1 MRKLWYMLLI
11 GRPINTFLTLV
22 SVATAG
28 LLLRDVPPFDDLITA
43 ALGAALI
50 CGFGNAIN
58 DSLDHVTDRIN
69 KPERPIPSGRLSV
82 TQGYISAV
90 VHLAAGLALASLVNA
105 TCLLIAA
112 FASLLLLGY
121 ALFGKRLLIVA
132 NTCVAGVSSLSFVYA
147 AAVGENWE
155 WSQIRLVVLGA
166 AFVFLFH
173 LGREIV
179 KDMEDL
185 AGDMASGARTLPVV
199 FGVSAST
206 AAAAVIFVLLMI
218 AMLLAYVVFGLSTW
232 YLACSVVLVVFPL
245 IDILRQLARSSGE
258 RELHRVQA
266 MLKALMPFGLAVL
279 LIARYAI

>member
-11 GRPINTFLTLV
+11 GRPINNLLTLV

-28 LLLRDVPPFDDLITA
+28 LLLQDVPPFEDLITA
-43 ALGAALI
+43 AFGAAFI

-58 DSLDHVTDRIN
+58 DSLDHVIDRIN

-90 VHLAAGLALASLVNA
+90 MYLTAGIALSALVNS
-105 TCLLIAA
+105 TCFLIAVS
-112 FASLLLLGY
+112 ASFLLLGY
-121 ALFGKRLLIVA
+121 ALFGKRLLLIANLWVA
-132 NTCVAGVSSLSFVYA
+132 SVSALSFVYA
-147 AAVGENWE
+147 AAVGQNWE
-155 WSQIRLVVLGA
+155 WNQLKFVVLGA
-166 AFVFLFH
+166 VFVFLFH

-179 KDMEDL
+179 KDIEDK

-199 FGVSAST
+199 FDVGASKMAAT
-206 AAAAVIFVLLMI
+206 AIFVLLMI
-218 AMLLAYVVFGLSTW
+218 AMLLAYVVLGLSTW
-232 YLACSVVLVVFPL
+232 YLVCSVVLIVIPL
-245 IDILRQLARSSGE
+245 IDILRQLAKSSDE

-279 LIARYAI
+279 LIARYAV

>member
-11 GRPINTFLTLV
+11 GRPINNLLTLV

-28 LLLRDVPPFDDLITA
+28 LLLRDVPQFDDLITA
-43 ALGAALI
+43 ALGAAFI

-82 TQGYISAV
+82 MQGYISAV
-90 VHLAAGLALASLVNA
+90 VHLAAGLALASFVNT

-112 FASLLLLGY
+112 SASLLLFEY
-121 ALFGKRLLIVA
+121 ALFGKRLPLIA
-132 NTCVAGVSSLSFVYA
+132 NIWVAGVSALSFTYA
-147 AAVGENWE
+147 TAVGENWE
-155 WSQIRLVVLGA
+155 WGQIRLVALGA
-166 AFVFLFH
+166 VFVFLFH

-179 KDMEDL
+179 KDIEDK
-185 AGDMASGARTLPVV
+185 AGDMVSGAKTLPIM
-199 FGVSAST
+199 FGVKVSKI
-206 AAAAVIFVLLMI
+206 AVAIIFVLLMI
-218 AMLLAYVVFGLSTW
+218 AMLLAYVVLGLSTW
-232 YLACSVVLVVFPL
+232 YLVCSVVLIVIPL

-258 RELHRVQA
+258 KELHRVQA

-279 LIARYAI
+279 LIARYAV

>member
-11 GRPINTFLTLV
+11 GRPINNLLTLV

-43 ALGAALI
+43 AFGAAFI

-112 FASLLLLGY
+112 SASLLLFGY
-121 ALFGKRLLIVA
+121 AFFGKRLLLIA
-132 NTCVAGVSSLSFVYA
+132 NICVAGVSALSFTYA
-147 AAVGENWE
+147 AAVGQNWE
-155 WSQIRLVVLGA
+155 WSQIRLVALGA
-166 AFVFLFH
+166 VFVFLFH
-173 LGREIV
+173 LGREII

-185 AGDMASGARTLPVV
+185 AGDMASGARTLPVA
-199 FGVSAST
+199 FGVSASKT
-206 AAAAVIFVLLMI
+206 AATIIFVPLMI
-218 AMLLAYVVFGLSTW
+218 AMLLAYVVLGLSTW
-232 YLACSVVLVVFPL
+232 YLVCSVLLIVIPL
-245 IDILRQLARSSGE
+245 IDILRQLARSSNE
-258 RELHRVQA
+258 KELHRVQA

>member
-11 GRPINTFLTLV
+11 GRPINNLLTLV

-28 LLLRDVPPFDDLITA
+28 LLLRDVPPFDKLITA
-43 ALGAALI
+43 ALGAAFI

-90 VHLAAGLALASLVNA
+90 VHLAAGLALASLVNT

-112 FASLLLLGY
+112 SASLLLFGY
-121 ALFGKRLLIVA
+121 ALFGKRLLLIA
-132 NTCVAGVSSLSFVYA
+132 NICVAGVSALSFVYA
-147 AAVGENWE
+147 AAVGESWE
-155 WSQIRLVVLGA
+155 WSQIRLVALGA
-166 AFVFLFH
+166 VFVFLFH
-173 LGREIV
+173 LGREIT

-185 AGDMASGARTLPVV
+185 AGDMASGAKTLPVV
-199 FGVSAST
+199 FGVSASKT
-206 AAAAVIFVLLMI
+206 AVAVTFILLMI
-218 AMLLAYVVFGLSTW
+218 AMLLAYVVLGLSIW
-232 YLACSVVLVVFPL
+232 YLVCSVVLIVIPL
-245 IDILRQLARSSGE
+245 IDILRQLARSSDE
-258 RELHRVQA
+258 KELHRVQA

-279 LIARYAI
+279 LIARYAV